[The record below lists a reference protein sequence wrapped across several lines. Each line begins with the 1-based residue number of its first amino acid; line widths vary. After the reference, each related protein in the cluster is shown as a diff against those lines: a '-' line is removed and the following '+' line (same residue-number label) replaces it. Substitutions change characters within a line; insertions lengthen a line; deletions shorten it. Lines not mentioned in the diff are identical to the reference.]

1 MKSSTVE
8 VIESGITRRL
18 LTISTL
24 LIGACIVLFIGW
36 TVFTKVDEIAKAKGA
51 VIPEGE
57 RQVIQS
63 ELGGKLKTIFVKRG
77 QLVEIGDSIVEF
89 DATFQTSALEE
100 LNSKEATLKL
110 SIERMTALIE
120 EREPD
125 FTQYETQYPE
135 VVAEQRAELAATKS
149 LYFKKRVV
157 LEKESERIAEELN
170 GVDRQ
175 IPSEVRQL
183 RSSQKELNI
192 LIKGQKSGSISQ
204 VRVLEMRQKIAS
216 IETELEQAKAKK
228 AVLIKQAESNQSKIE
243 QLLAEA
249 KLEVSKERSKAVSEL
264 SALNARLRSGEAKV
278 SNTLVTSPVKG
289 LVQSLPTTR
298 SGGVI
303 KPGGTV
309 VEIVPVDGR
318 AAFKAKLSPRDVG
331 FVSVGQPARVKVDAF
346 DYSRFGALKGTVTEI
361 SPTTSQTDRG
371 EIYYDVF
378 VQVEKGYF
386 GNDPARFIIIP
397 GMTGEVDITTGEKTV
412 FQYLWKPIYTNVS
425 RAFGER

>member
-386 GNDPARFIIIP
+386 GNDPARFTIIP

>member
-1 MKSSTVE
+1 MKSTVE

-36 TVFTKVDEIAKAKGA
+36 TIFTKVDEIAKAKGA

-63 ELGGKLKTIFVKRG
+63 ELGGKLKNIFVKRG
-77 QLVEIGDSIVEF
+77 QLVEVGDPIVEF
-89 DATFQTSALEE
+89 DATFQTTALEE
-100 LNSKEATLKL
+100 LNSKEATLQL

-125 FTQYETQYPE
+125 FSNYETQYPE
-135 VVAEQRAELAATKS
+135 VVAEQRAELAATKA
-149 LYFKKRVV
+149 LYFQKRVV

-170 GVDRQ
+170 GVERQ
-175 IPSEVRQL
+175 IPSETRQL

-216 IETELEQAKAKK
+216 IETELEQAKGKK
-228 AVLIKQAESNQSKIE
+228 AVLIKQAESNLSKID

-264 SALNARLRSGEAKV
+264 SALNAQLRSGQAKV
-278 SNTLVTSPVKG
+278 SNTLVNAPVKG

-298 SGGVI
+298 NGGVI
-303 KPGGTV
+303 QPGGTV
-309 VEIVPVDGR
+309 VEIVPVDGKS
-318 AAFKAKLSPRDVG
+318 AFKAKLSPRDVG
-331 FVSVGQPARVKVDAF
+331 FVSIGQPARVKIDAF
-346 DYSRFGALKGTVTEI
+346 DYSRFGALRGTVTEI
-361 SPTTSQTDRG
+361 SPTTSQTERG
-371 EIYYDVF
+371 EIYYDV
-378 VQVEKGYF
+378 VVTVEKGHF
-386 GNDPARFIIIP
+386 GNDPARFAIIP

-412 FQYLWKPIYTNVS
+412 FQYLWKPIYTNIS

>member
-243 QLLAEA
+243 QLFAEA

-386 GNDPARFIIIP
+386 GNDPARFTIIP